1 MTDEAS
7 TEETNTEAK
16 ALSQILFW
24 SSDCPNWQK
33 DALRRLCSAES
44 LSDTDVDELL
54 QVCKGETSAVAMTA
68 DHIRD
73 PVDSNVEVTLAKL
86 NKLKHV
92 NALREGEVLSFQKN
106 GLTIIYGDNGA
117 GKSGYARVLKQACRA
132 RLPRGDV
139 VLPNVY
145 GDGNATPQAEVVFRV
160 GGQARTFA
168 WRQGTIADP
177 TLTSISVFDSR
188 TANVHLDA
196 TNDLAYTPAPLK
208 IMAAL
213 ADTCQTLKLKLAG
226 EVKALQDQTPE
237 LLREPEFGPNTAVGE
252 LLSKLSATT
261 EPQKVEDLA
270 ELSDAEAGEFR
281 SLESALAANPTKI
294 VLALQ
299 TNKAAIEAFQEKLK
313 ALNAATQEEQIQ
325 ELVGLK
331 KALDDA
337 KKAADL
343 ASSDLFSDEP
353 LSDVGSDIW
362 RALWDAARGYSEE
375 SAYPGQDFP
384 VTGDDARCVLCHQEL
399 GPEASKRLGSF
410 EGFIRDESKKRE
422 KEAGRRYTEQL
433 SQIAECQISI
443 AELFQVVTIIR
454 DELEDSAIAEILRSS
469 SLQNAWR
476 LRSLLKRHA
485 VDPESDWPKAE
496 HVPSE
501 EVAELLA
508 QLSNRIAGLTAE
520 AGSSERQNLIARRDE
535 LTDRKWLGVVKDDIL
550 AQITRLKAVVDL
562 EKAQKTTATNRITAL
577 STELAKTLVTKRLR
591 AQFAQEI
598 DKLGV
603 AGLAIELRQANSSVG
618 IPFFRVRLMSKP
630 DEPVVGKMLSEGE
643 HRCVALAAFLAEL
656 ATTDTASA
664 IVFDDPVSSLDH
676 VHRDKVAERL
686 ANESLS
692 RQVIVFT
699 HDIAFLVLVEEACRA
714 TQTREAIPISYRLV
728 SRGSDAVGFCH
739 NEPPANVLPVVKVVG

>member
-1 MTDEAS
+1 MSE
-7 TEETNTEAK
+7 
-16 ALSQILFW
+16 
-24 SSDCPNWQK
+24 
-33 DALRRLCSAES
+33 
-44 LSDTDVDELL
+44 
-54 QVCKGETSAVAMTA
+54 
-68 DHIRD
+68 
-73 PVDSNVEVTLAKL
+73 
-86 NKLKHV
+86 
-92 NALREGEVLSFQKN
+92 
-106 GLTIIYGDNGA
+106 
-117 GKSGYARVLKQACRA
+117 
-132 RLPRGDV
+132 
-139 VLPNVY
+139 
-145 GDGNATPQAEVVFRV
+145 
-160 GGQARTFA
+160 GQARTFA

-188 TANVHLDA
+188 KANVHVDA

-270 ELSDAEAGEFR
+270 ELSDAEAGELR

-353 LSDVGSDIW
+353 LSD
-362 RALWDAARGYSEE
+362 
-375 SAYPGQDFP
+375 
-384 VTGDDARCVLCHQEL
+384 
-399 GPEASKRLGSF
+399 
-410 EGFIRDESKKRE
+410 
-422 KEAGRRYTEQL
+422 
-433 SQIAECQISI
+433 
-443 AELFQVVTIIR
+443 IR

-520 AGSSERQNLIARRDE
+520 AGSSERQNLIARRD
-535 LTDRKWLGVVKDDIL
+535 
-550 AQITRLKAVVDL
+550 
-562 EKAQKTTATNRITAL
+562 
-577 STELAKTLVTKRLR
+577 
-591 AQFAQEI
+591 
-598 DKLGV
+598 
-603 AGLAIELRQANSSVG
+603 
-618 IPFFRVRLMSKP
+618 
-630 DEPVVGKMLSEGE
+630 
-643 HRCVALAAFLAEL
+643 
-656 ATTDTASA
+656 
-664 IVFDDPVSSLDH
+664 
-676 VHRDKVAERL
+676 
-686 ANESLS
+686 
-692 RQVIVFT
+692 
-699 HDIAFLVLVEEACRA
+699 
-714 TQTREAIPISYRLV
+714 
-728 SRGSDAVGFCH
+728 
-739 NEPPANVLPVVKVVG
+739 